1 MNEGFRWN
9 YHLFIVESTQR
20 GVGKIESISM
30 RTYHCPKCQFA
41 FWCKTPM
48 QNLGA
53 NWSWTWRSLFS
64 TTFSVSLPSSFHQH
78 LPTALLSIS
87 LLCLSSSISA
97 LLLVQLPSC
106 LFHLSIF
113 TFSSFPLPC
122 LRDPQPSMLLLSMEV
137 NFTRYQVTGG
147 KILSAKDI

>member
-9 YHLFIVESTQR
+9 NQLFIVKSTQR
-20 GVGKIESISM
+20 GVGKIENISM
-30 RTYHCPKCQFA
+30 RTYHCPKGQVA
-41 FWCKTPM
+41 FWGTASM

-53 NWSWTWRSLFS
+53 DWSWTDDGASSQRLFL
-64 TTFSVSLPSSFHQH
+64 FLFPRH
-78 LPTALLSIS
+78 LPTAFLSIS

-97 LLLVQLPSC
+97 PLLVQLPSC

-122 LRDPQPSMLLLSMEV
+122 LHDPQPSMLLLSMEV
-137 NFTRYQVTGG
+137 NFTRYQVTGE
-147 KILSAKDI
+147 K